1 MYRVGKKRDY
11 RRKNR
16 TKIQEFFDPGLQIFQ
31 KTPVT
36 VLEELFPKRA
46 VYSWAVARNYGCA
59 DLFRCR
65 VTVPN
70 CTGESISF
78 SKQIAKHQAAL
89 ETLINLQKYSGNRDL
104 ENFIRSYVCGGSSI
118 FCLKSIF
125 PGQENVNFAY
135 EGTERSRSR
144 TRGRNRS
151 RTRPPSRCIP
161 QVGNEGQKRS
171 RSCSR
176 TRGRSSFCGSDI
188 SLAGPPTDEQS
199 QRRSRSC
206 SRARGRSPFHGSDK
220 FGGGCQ
226 MACAPMG
233 ETNAVKCLEEEC
245 KLSGI
250 PAPEYSPHFQG
261 RTGEWVVVAKLGPF
275 TSKGFGMTRELAK
288 QAAAAAL
295 IDSFFMEN

>member
-70 CTGESISF
+70 CT
-78 SKQIAKHQAAL
+78 
-89 ETLINLQKYSGNRDL
+89 
-104 ENFIRSYVCGGSSI
+104 
-118 FCLKSIF
+118 
-125 PGQENVNFAY
+125 
-135 EGTERSRSR
+135 
-144 TRGRNRS
+144 
-151 RTRPPSRCIP
+151 
-161 QVGNEGQKRS
+161 
-171 RSCSR
+171 
-176 TRGRSSFCGSDI
+176 
-188 SLAGPPTDEQS
+188 GPPTDEQS

-275 TSKGFGMTRELAK
+275 TSKG
-288 QAAAAAL
+288 
-295 IDSFFMEN
+295 IPI